1 MHSRPS
7 SWAAQLTRGDRLP
20 WEPYRVNSAAK
31 SAVAVVDD
39 GVLDGLEEV
48 KEDCGGDDDDDPD
61 SRSLVVATDAVV
73 GAKACTELKATAT
86 LRKS

>member
-31 SAVAVVDD
+31 SAVALVDD

-48 KEDCGGDDDDDPD
+48 KEDCDDDDDD